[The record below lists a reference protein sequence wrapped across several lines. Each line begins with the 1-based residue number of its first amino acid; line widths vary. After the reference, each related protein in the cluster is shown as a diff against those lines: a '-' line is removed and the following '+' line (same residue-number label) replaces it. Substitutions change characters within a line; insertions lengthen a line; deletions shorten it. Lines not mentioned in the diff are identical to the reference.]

1 MADKVRFEPESFQ
14 IVSDL
19 GQLRLFANPM
29 KMRILR
35 ILQRQEATIP
45 QLSGMVGEPEEDVA
59 RHLED
64 LTARRLVRMIDRQV
78 REGRIRDVY
87 RATALIY
94 QLPHD
99 PAAARSSATS
109 LTGATLA
116 AATMDTVTS
125 ELITSIET
133 WPDQRMNYEGRRVR
147 MPYARAEEFN
157 EKLVSLVNEY
167 WGSPDQPREG
177 DQDDPRLHGV
187 LQPHQRR
194 SWRLSD
200 SGIAFPMNSG

>member
-1 MADKVRFEPESFQ
+1 MADKARFEPESFQ

-35 ILQRQEATIP
+35 ILQRQEAMIP
-45 QLSGMVGEPEEDVA
+45 QLAGMVGESEEAVS

-64 LTARRLVRMIDRQV
+64 LTGRRLVRMIDRQV
-78 REGRIRDVY
+78 RDGKIRDVY

-94 QLPHD
+94 QLRPD
-99 PAAARSSATS
+99 PSDVRTPATS
-109 LTGATLA
+109 LTGATMA

-125 ELITSIET
+125 EIVTSIET

-157 EKLVSLVNEY
+157 EKLVRLVNEY
-167 WGSPDQPREG
+167 WGSPDEPREG
-177 DQDDPRLHGV
+177 DPDDPL
-187 LQPHQRR
+187 L
-194 SWRLSD
+194 
-200 SGIAFPMNSG
+200 AFIGFWYRFPEDE